1 MLTCPQCQSPR
12 LESRDLGRNTGC
24 AVGAIAGAA
33 SGAASALRGARL
45 GATFGAFAGPAGSV
59 LGGLAGAAL
68 GGLVGGAIGCEVG
81 SKIGEA
87 VDQNCL
93 ANYRCLECG
102 HTSCD
107 GTLATTATPTTVRVV
122 CNNTLSIALSGTS
135 SAIKVPHSTSFDAQ
149 AVKKQLGIAVSQW
162 DGFMYRMKTLSERKV
177 KSHES
182 MNYFLKVLCQTDGH
196 ADASAGL
203 TNERALKKVQAMYEG
218 QGRGAE
224 LAAAKGTAWGL
235 LCAVTEFVDHERRA
249 RSQEY
254 RLDSA
259 WFGQGATLK
268 QRALEQ
274 ALQLAS

>member
-12 LESRDLGRNTGC
+12 LESRDLGRTAGG

-102 HTSCD
+102 HTFVASLTID
-107 GTLATTATPTTVRVV
+107 RTIVQSAKPNPRVRLPIGQPRPTHPANDDTP
-122 CNNTLSIALSGTS
+122 
-135 SAIKVPHSTSFDAQ
+135 P
-149 AVKKQLGIAVSQW
+149 AV
-162 DGFMYRMKTLSERKV
+162 
-177 KSHES
+177 
-182 MNYFLKVLCQTDGH
+182 
-196 ADASAGL
+196 AS
-203 TNERALKKVQAMYEG
+203 
-218 QGRGAE
+218 
-224 LAAAKGTAWGL
+224 
-235 LCAVTEFVDHERRA
+235 
-249 RSQEY
+249 
-254 RLDSA
+254 
-259 WFGQGATLK
+259 
-268 QRALEQ
+268 
-274 ALQLAS
+274 